1 MHRDLPLHP
10 VNMRVSVVAR
20 IAVVFVAAF
29 ALVAG
34 LGVGGAHADELDD
47 RRQQLDRA
55 LSENKGRIEHYS
67 QELTTTLQALE
78 EAEASLAAAEA
89 DLAAAE
95 AAHQQ
100 ALDAALAAEALAE
113 EARELEEQR
122 KAEEHQAERDLSRAE
137 AQVAAARAAWE
148 STDRR
153 ATEEVNVITQQSG
166 PLLDLA
172 LLFTD
177 VSMSNLNQRAQLSST
192 LFESTAMRLDELQ
205 ERRFILE
212 QAELEAAQARQA
224 AEDAREAAEEAR
236 AAAEE
241 ASRAAEAE
249 RAAAEA
255 AEASAAAV
263 RSSMADLV
271 ASVDAAREAN
281 EQALT
286 TEQAR
291 QTELEVESAEVDRR
305 IQERIRQ
312 QELERQR
319 QEELRRQQEE
329 ADRLAREQAA
339 RDQAARDQAARE
351 QAARDQAARNNAAA
365 APPPAS
371 TAAAPSS
378 SPAPATA
385 TSSSSSRSASTTSRS
400 ANRASTPATTGS
412 GFVRP
417 VPGRITSAYGPR
429 VHPILGVR
437 RLHDG
442 TDFAGACGSPIKAA
456 ADGVVAERY
465 YHNAYG
471 WRLMID
477 HGRVDGTYV
486 TTGYNHATRYVV
498 GRGQRVTKGQ
508 TIGYVGTTGYST
520 GCHLHLMVWQGGSLV
535 NPMAKWFR

>member
-1 MHRDLPLHP
+1 MHRNLPHSP
-10 VNMRVSVVAR
+10 VNVRVNAVAR
-20 IAVVFVAAF
+20 IAVVWMIAF
-29 ALVAG
+29 ALVMS
-34 LGVGGAHADELDD
+34 LGVGGAQADELDD
-47 RRQQLDRA
+47 RRQQLDQA
-55 LSENKGRIEHYS
+55 LTDNRGQIEHYS
-67 QELTTTLQALE
+67 QELTATLRALE
-78 EAEASLAAAEA
+78 EAEA

-95 AAHQQ
+95 AELAAAEAAHQR
-100 ALDAALAAEALAE
+100 AVDAALAAEAAAE
-113 EARELEEQR
+113 QARELEQQR
-122 KAEEHQAERDLSRAE
+122 KQEEHQAERDLSRAE

-153 ATEEVNVITQQSG
+153 ATEEINVITQQSG

-177 VSMSNLNQRAQLSST
+177 VNMANLNQRAQLSST
-192 LFESTAMRLDELQ
+192 LFESTAMKLDEIQ

-212 QAELEAAQARQA
+212 QAELEAEAARAAAEAARQ
-224 AEDAREAAEEAR
+224 AAEEAR
-236 AAAEE
+236 AAAEA
-241 ASRAAEAE
+241 ASQLAEAE

-255 AEASAAAV
+255 AEASAAGV
-263 RSSMADLV
+263 RTSMADIV
-271 ASVDAAREAN
+271 VSVDSARAAN
-281 EQALT
+281 EAALE
-286 TEQAR
+286 TERLR
-291 QTELEVESAEVDRR
+291 QTELERESADVDRR

-319 QEELRRQQEE
+319 QEDERRRLQAE
-329 ADRLAREQAA
+329 ADQRAREQAA

-351 QAARDQAARNNAAA
+351 QAAREQAAAR
-365 APPPAS
+365 APRSQASSSPSSSSAS
-371 TAAAPSS
+371 TAPSS
-378 SPAPATA
+378 SS
-385 TSSSSSRSASTTSRS
+385 SSSSSRSSTSRS

-417 VPGRITSAYGPR
+417 IPGRITSAYGPR

-437 RLHDG
+437 KLHDG

-471 WRLMID
+471 WRLMVD
-477 HGRVDGTYV
+477 HGRVGGTYV

-498 GRGQRVTKGQ
+498 SRGQRVTKGQ

-520 GCHLHLMVWQGGSLV
+520 GCHLHLMVWEGGKLV
-535 NPMAKWFR
+535 NPMSKWFR

>member
-312 QELERQR
+312 QE
-319 QEELRRQQEE
+319 E

-351 QAARDQAARNNAAA
+351 QAARDQAAREEAARNNAAA